1 MDTNLEDIRHIRSM
15 MERSSKFLS
24 LSGMS
29 GVSAGLIA
37 LIGAVVTYFI
47 TKGTLSITG
56 SLLYDLILVASLVLL
71 GAASVGFYFSA
82 RKAQQSNSK
91 FWLPVTW
98 QILKDFSIPMV
109 VGGVICF
116 IFIFKNLS
124 YLILPFMLIFYGIS
138 LIYAGARTYRD
149 IKILGA
155 CEVILGLAALIF
167 IKYSLLFWAIGFG
180 VLHIVYGIVMYWK
193 YDMKSDKNG

>member
-29 GVSAGLIA
+29 GISAGSIA
-37 LIGAVVTYFI
+37 LIGAIVAYFVLEG
-47 TKGTLSITG
+47 KFSITG
-56 SLLYDLILVASLVLL
+56 TLLYDLILIAAVILIC
-71 GAASVGFYFSA
+71 AASAGIYFSA
-82 RKAQQSNSK
+82 QKAHKSNSK

-98 QILKDFSIPMV
+98 QILQDFSVPMI
-109 VGGVICF
+109 VGGLLCF
-116 IFIFKNLS
+116 IFIFKGLS
-124 YLILPFMLIFYGIS
+124 CLIAPFMLIFYGIS

-155 CEVILGLAALIF
+155 CEIILGLIAI
-167 IKYSLLFWAIGFG
+167 IVDEYSLFFWGFGFG
-180 VLHIVYGIVMYWK
+180 VLHIVYGIVMYFK
-193 YDMKSDKNG
+193 YDMKSNKNN

>member
-29 GVSAGLIA
+29 GVSAGTIA
-37 LIGAVVTYFI
+37 LLGAIVTYFVLEG
-47 TKGTLSITG
+47 KLSITG
-56 SLLYDLILVASLVLL
+56 SLLYDLILIAALVLIC
-71 GAASVGFYFSA
+71 AASAGFYFSA
-82 RKAQQSNSK
+82 RKAHKSKSK

-98 QILKDFSIPMV
+98 QILQDFSIPMV
-109 VGGVICF
+109 IGGLICL
-116 IFIFKNLS
+116 IFIFKHLS
-124 YLILPFMLIFYGIS
+124 FLILPFMLIFYGIS

-155 CEVILGLAALIF
+155 CEVILGLIAIAVSQ
-167 IKYSLLFWAIGFG
+167 YSLLFWAIGFG
-180 VLHIVYGIVMYWK
+180 VLHIVYGIVMYYK
-193 YDMKSDKNG
+193 YDVKAGKNG

>member
-29 GVSAGLIA
+29 GVSAGTIA
-37 LIGAVVTYFI
+37 LLGAIVAYFMLEG
-47 TKGTLSITG
+47 KLSITG
-56 SLLYDLILVASLVLL
+56 LLLYDLILVTALVLIC
-71 GAASVGFYFSA
+71 AASAGFYFSA
-82 RKAQQSNSK
+82 RKAHRNNSK
-91 FWLPVTW
+91 FWMPVTW
-98 QILKDFSIPMV
+98 QILLDFSIPMV
-109 VGGVICF
+109 IGGMICF
-116 IFIFKNLS
+116 IFIFKHLS

-155 CEVILGLAALIF
+155 SEVVLGLLGIVANQ
-167 IKYSLLFWAIGFG
+167 YSLLIWAIGFG
-180 VLHIVYGIVMYWK
+180 VLHIVYGVVMYYK
-193 YDMKSDKNG
+193 YDMKTDKSD

>member
-29 GVSAGLIA
+29 GVSAGTIA
-37 LIGAVVTYFI
+37 LLGSIVTYFVLED
-47 TKGTLSITG
+47 KLSITG
-56 SLLYDLILVASLVLL
+56 SLLYDLILITAFVLIC
-71 GAASVGFYFSA
+71 AASAGFYFSA
-82 RKAQQSNSK
+82 RKAHNNNSK
-91 FWLPVTW
+91 FWMPVTW
-98 QILKDFSIPMV
+98 HILLDFSIPMV
-109 VGGVICF
+109 IGGLICL
-116 IFIFKNLS
+116 IFIFKHLS

-155 CEVILGLAALIF
+155 CEVVLGLVAIIF
-167 IKYSLLFWAIGFG
+167 SEYNLLFWAFGFG
-180 VLHIVYGIVMYWK
+180 VLHIVYGIVMYYK
-193 YDMKSDKNG
+193 YEMKVDKNG